1 MKSYQIL
8 LAFLCLMGMSGY
20 LCQAQSFEYY
30 TDNRKSFDLKFE
42 FVPNSTLLKLQIYK
56 YDQNNLRLQMR
67 DARNVYVYN
76 NPISNYLI
84 KNNITLNL
92 QDLANGPYIIEIWQE
107 RKLVLTKTIIKEHL
121 VLVKPLE
128 VENLMLVS
136 EKFR

>member
-1 MKSYQIL
+1 MKSSKIL
-8 LAFLCLMGMSGY
+8 LAFLCLIGMSTY
-20 LCQAQSFEYY
+20 LCHAQNFEYF
-30 TDNRKSFDLKFE
+30 TNNRKSFDLKFE
-42 FVPNSTLLKLQIYK
+42 FVPNSPLLKLQIYK

-67 DARNVYVYN
+67 DARHVYVYN

-92 QDLANGPYIIEIWQE
+92 QDLENGQYIIEIWQE

-128 VENLMLVS
+128 VENVMLVS
-136 EKFR
+136 EKF